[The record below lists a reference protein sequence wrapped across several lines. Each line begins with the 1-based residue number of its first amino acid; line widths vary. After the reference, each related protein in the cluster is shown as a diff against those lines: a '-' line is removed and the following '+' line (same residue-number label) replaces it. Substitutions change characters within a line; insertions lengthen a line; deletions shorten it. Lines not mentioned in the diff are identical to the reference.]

1 MAESDFVHV
10 IYISAK
16 PQQVWDAL
24 IKPELTRQYWG
35 QVNVSD
41 WKPGATWEHRDP
53 EPSNAVRIAGRVVEF
68 TPPRRLVLT
77 WAFPADAAN
86 VAVLNLT
93 RPSNAVE
100 VALLVVDQPQF
111 HCHALTQDAVE
122 PDVVLRLGEEID
134 METEQLRDG
143 LVTLKALQ
151 EQDVFA

>member
-41 WKPGATWEHRDP
+41 WKRGATWEHRDP

-86 VAVLNLT
+86 VAVHSQVTIELEPIEEMVRLT
-93 RPSNAVE
+93 VTHSRMAPGSE
-100 VALLVVDQPQF
+100 MLRGISEGWPR
-111 HCHALTQDAVE
+111 
-122 PDVVLRLGEEID
+122 VLSSLKSFL
-134 METEQLRDG
+134 ETGKPLP
-143 LVTLKALQ
+143 TWAKAP
-151 EQDVFA
+151 AKA